1 MTSHRNHPHQLLGRS
16 EQELAWFQRR
26 SLLQAAALWV
36 ASGGWAAAHAQGRSN
51 IVELRGDVLRN
62 GEPLTAQHTIT
73 ANDRIET
80 GPGSTAVFT
89 VGDSAFMVR
98 QNSRVALESDTPTA
112 VKVLRVLSGAVASVW
127 GKGADRQIVLP
138 TATAGIRGTGV
149 YAEVFPD
156 QALRGYFCNC
166 YGTVDLAAGSES
178 LVSQSSYHQAFWAEP
193 APRNGRLLTPAGAI
207 NHTDEELEFLA
218 GLVNQRTAWQV
229 AGRKGVKDGR
239 GQMDYSAPPGS
250 AGNTGSGGGSG
261 SGAEPPPPPAPA
273 PAAPSPA
280 PASRPRPASPYG
292 PDY

>member
-26 SLLQAAALWV
+26 SLLQAAALWIT
-36 ASGGWAAAHAQGRSN
+36 SGGWAAAHAQGRSN

-89 VGDSAFMVR
+89 VGNSAFMVR

-112 VKVLRVLSGAVASVW
+112 VKALRVLSGAVASVW

-166 YGTVDLAAGSES
+166 YGTVDLAAGRES

-239 GQMDYSAPPGS
+239 GQMDHSAPPGG
-250 AGNTGSGGGSG
+250 AGNTGSGSGSG
-261 SGAEPPPPPAPA
+261 SGAEPSPTPAPA
-273 PAAPSPA
+273 PA
-280 PASRPRPASPYG
+280 SRARPASPYG

>member
-1 MTSHRNHPHQLLGRS
+1 MTRHRHPPHQLQGRS
-16 EQELAWFQRR
+16 EEELTWFQRR
-26 SLLQAAALWV
+26 SLVQAAALWMV
-36 ASGGWAAAHAQGRSN
+36 SGGWVAAQAQGRSN

-80 GPGSTAVFT
+80 GPGSTTVFT

-98 QNSRVALESDTPTA
+98 QNSRVALESDTPAA

-149 YAEVFPD
+149 YAEVFSE

-166 YGTVDLAAGSES
+166 YGTVDLVAGNES

-193 APRNGRLLTPAGAI
+193 TPRNGRLLTPAGAI

-218 GLVNQRTAWQV
+218 GLVSQRTAWQI

-239 GQMDYSAPPGS
+239 GQMDYSPTPGNTTEPARTSAPPAHS
-250 AGNTGSGGGSG
+250 ST
-261 SGAEPPPPPAPA
+261 PAPA
-273 PAAPSPA
+273 PAPRA
-280 PASRPRPASPYG
+280 RPASPYG
-292 PDY
+292 SDY

>member
-26 SLLQAAALWV
+26 SLLQAAALWIT
-36 ASGGWAAAHAQGRSN
+36 SGGWAAAHAQGRSN

-149 YAEVFPD
+149 YAEVFPE

-218 GLVNQRTAWQV
+218 GLVSQRTAWQV
-229 AGRKGVKDGR
+229 AGRKGIKDGR
-239 GQMDYSAPPGS
+239 GQMDYSPPPGS
-250 AGNTGSGGGSG
+250 NTEP
-261 SGAEPPPPPAPA
+261 APTPAPPPSSSTPAPA
-273 PAAPSPA
+273 PRA
-280 PASRPRPASPYG
+280 RPASPYG
-292 PDY
+292 SDY